1 MKVKSV
7 DVIMTGAVWRNFTFV
22 KIQTDSGLVGW
33 GEGTLGWKESAVREL
48 ILDFGRRY
56 VVGQNPFDI
65 EDLWFRLYQIEHN
78 TGPVMFSAMA
88 GIEMALW
95 DIVGKACGQPVY
107 NLVGGKVHNKEKAEA
122 NGWDINKHDLEGG

>member
-1 MKVKSV
+1 MKVTTV
-7 DVIMTGAVWRNFTFV
+7 EAFLIAAGWRNFTFV
-22 KIQTDSGLVGW
+22 KVQTNSGLVGW
-33 GEGTLGWKESAVREL
+33 GEATLGWKESAVREL

-107 NLVGGKVHNKEKAEA
+107 NLVGGKVRSKVKAYA
-122 NGWDINKHDLEGG
+122 NGWYTDCSGP